1 MVYFVTLLPNIPD
14 KLLEEVYVLPNI
26 ASELIVTSVK
36 IVVPLKAELPMV
48 VTELGMV
55 TEDRPEQPQKAE
67 LPMLVTELP
76 MVTEVRPEQLEK
88 A

>member
-36 IVVPLKAELPMV
+36 VVPLKAELPMV

-55 TEDRPEQPQKAE
+55 TEVRPEQLLKAE
-67 LPMLVTELP
+67 LPMLVTELG
-76 MVTEVRPEQLEK
+76 MVTEVRPEQPLK